1 MIGKIAMKTKK
12 GDLFL
17 GASDQAFILSFTDEN
32 SLYLHLL
39 FIYFIIYLQMA
50 SQYQLSDFSCM
61 IFPIYFS

>member
-12 GDLFL
+12 GDLFWERPTKH
-17 GASDQAFILSFTDEN
+17 SFTEEN

-50 SQYQLSDFSCM
+50 SQYQLSDFS
-61 IFPIYFS
+61 